1 MRLLRVL
8 LAWCLAKAAK
18 VYRCKWPRSVLS
30 SGDPNLM
37 VTVDGSEV
45 RCDRTGDANYI
56 CPAACD
62 YGQSNPDSCFGPIE
76 DGGVCNTVW
85 ERNSQSFYT
94 MESFN
99 TTHACTRRWNSDCS
113 ADMGGTA
120 CHELGQCYGSYQ
132 MITFDQPT
140 FLEKYGYE
148 PSFLQQPW
156 EILEPP
162 SCAGHTSAECCM
174 LRINYYRCLHGAPP
188 LVYHEGIAASAQE
201 WASKQDKG
209 SIHSNWGGSFF
220 PHYTEVLTWGT
231 DSCERGAKS
240 WYAEIGVHNFSIN
253 AVQGGSYNSGHMVL
267 LLWHN
272 HTMLGCGFG
281 DNTNG
286 NPIVVCDF
294 AWAHQGHKGDDAWEA
309 NLRGRTGAT
318 QDECRTIAEGSLS
331 FPVLQAGDDISAE
344 QVAALRSGQVPGQNT
359 EQSSTTGATGGT
371 DTAGTTVDEDGSVT
385 TSSDTGSK
393 SRASSWSLNAFW
405 LASAALFSVW

>member
-1 MRLLRVL
+1 
-8 LAWCLAKAAK
+8 
-18 VYRCKWPRSVLS
+18 
-30 SGDPNLM
+30 
-37 VTVDGSEV
+37 
-45 RCDRTGDANYI
+45 
-56 CPAACD
+56 
-62 YGQSNPDSCFGPIE
+62 
-76 DGGVCNTVW
+76 
-85 ERNSQSFYT
+85 
-94 MESFN
+94 
-99 TTHACTRRWNSDCS
+99 
-113 ADMGGTA
+113 
-120 CHELGQCYGSYQ
+120 

-162 SCAGHTSAECCM
+162 SCAGHSSAECCM

-188 LVYHEGIAASAQE
+188 LVYHEGIAASAQD

-209 SIHSNWGGSFF
+209 SVHSNWGGSFF

-272 HTMLGCGFG
+272 HTMLGCGF

-331 FPVLQAGDDISAE
+331 FPVLKAGDDISAE
-344 QVAALRSGQVPGQNT
+344 QVAALRSGQVPGMD
-359 EQSSTTGATGGT
+359 QSSTTGATEAMT
-371 DTAGTTVDEDGSVT
+371 STTVDED
-385 TSSDTGSK
+385 TSASTSEMGTK
-393 SRASSWSLNAFW
+393 SRASSGTLDAFW
-405 LASAALFSVW
+405 LAALFSSLVT